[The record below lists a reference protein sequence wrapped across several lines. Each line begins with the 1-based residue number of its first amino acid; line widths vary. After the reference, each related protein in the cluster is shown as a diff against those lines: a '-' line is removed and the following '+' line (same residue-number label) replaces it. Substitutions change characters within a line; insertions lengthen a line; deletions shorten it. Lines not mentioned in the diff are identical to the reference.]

1 MAITAPPDI
10 DALPNPPDPND
21 RSTFNQRAYPWSVA
35 QQTLA
40 TQLGAVADNVFDN
53 ATEAATAATTATT
66 QAQLATTQAGIATT
80 AASSAT
86 TQDGIAT
93 TQAGIATTQAGIATT
108 QAGIAT
114 TKAAEAAASVASISS
129 GPVTS
134 VNSKTGVV
142 TLVPADIGLETAS
155 QVEMEAGTETA
166 LRAMSPLRV
175 AQAIA
180 FLGSARAGDL
190 LTTTRTLA
198 APNWL
203 KCDGSSYLR
212 SSYPAVEAP
221 LPSPK
226 GIIWTQ
232 RTLPTSSDWQSITY
246 GNGLFVAVAYSGIAA
261 TSPDGITWTQRTLPT
276 STGWQSVTYGNGLF
290 VAVATSSSIAATSP
304 DGITWTQRTLPVSA
318 NWRSVTYGNG
328 LFVAL
333 AYGSSIAAT
342 SLDGITWTQ
351 RTLPVS
357 TNWISV
363 TYGNG
368 LFVAVAYSNSIAAT
382 SPDDPTKFVVPLIT
396 APALC
401 STYIKATA

>member
-66 QAQLATTQAGIATT
+66 QAGTATSGASTATTQAGIATT
-80 AASSAT
+80 AASS
-86 TQDGIAT
+86 
-93 TQAGIATTQAGIATT
+93 ATTQAGIATT

-114 TKAAEAAASVASISS
+114 TKAAEAAASVASIAG
-129 GPVTS
+129 GPVAS

-142 TLVPADIGLETAS
+142 TLVPADIGLNSAS
-155 QVEMEAGTETA
+155 QAEMEAGTETA

-180 FLGSARAGDL
+180 ILGSARAGDV

-203 KCDGSSYLR
+203 MCDGSSYLR
-212 SSYPAVEAP
+212 SSYPAVEA
-221 LPSPK
+221 LMPSPQ
-226 GIIWTQ
+226 G
-232 RTLPTSSDWQSITY
+232 
-246 GNGLFVAVAYSGIAA
+246 V
-261 TSPDGITWTQRTLPT
+261 TWTQRTLPV
-276 STGWQSVTYGNGLF
+276 SASWQSVTYGNGLF
-290 VAVATSSSIAATSP
+290 VAVAYSSSIAATSP
-304 DGITWTQRTLPVSA
+304 DGITWTQRTLPTSP

-328 LFVAL
+328 LFVAV
-333 AYGSSIAAT
+333 ASAT
-342 SLDGITWTQ
+342 
-351 RTLPVS
+351 
-357 TNWISV
+357 
-363 TYGNG
+363 
-368 LFVAVAYSNSIAAT
+368 SIAAT
-382 SPDDPTKFVVPLIT
+382 SPDDPTKFIVPLIT

-401 STYIKATA
+401 STYIKATE

>member
-66 QAQLATTQAGIATT
+66 QAGTATSGASTATTQAGIATT

-86 TQDGIAT
+86 TQAGIAT

-142 TLVPADIGLETAS
+142 TLVPADIGLNSAS
-155 QVEMEAGTETA
+155 QAEMEAGTETA

-180 FLGSARAGDL
+180 ILGSARAGDV

-221 LPSPK
+221 LPSPP
-226 GIIWTQ
+226 G
-232 RTLPTSSDWQSITY
+232 
-246 GNGLFVAVAYSGIAA
+246 
-261 TSPDGITWTQRTLPT
+261 GITWTQRTLPV
-276 STGWQSVTYGNGLF
+276 SANWYSVTYGNGLF
-290 VAVATSSSIAATSP
+290 VAVAYGSIAATSP
-304 DGITWTQRTLPVSA
+304 DGITWTQRTRPVSA
-318 NWRSVTYGNG
+318 KR
-328 LFVAL
+328 
-333 AYGSSIAAT
+333 
-342 SLDGITWTQ
+342 
-351 RTLPVS
+351 
-357 TNWISV
+357 
-363 TYGNG
+363 
-368 LFVAVAYSNSIAAT
+368 
-382 SPDDPTKFVVPLIT
+382 
-396 APALC
+396 
-401 STYIKATA
+401 